1 MIVNQRVTR
10 PLSLPV
16 SFECLNVAT
25 VAELKVRQIRVSAIE
40 DGRVFCRSYVLL
52 QPGSGV
58 LFLNDIEVRLS
69 GAHPGVADTLIATA
83 RVPTLANTALPAA
96 IGIPFTLVFA
106 FAVTPIALP
115 IGFLLIA
122 GIGWM
127 TKAGARLWLEE
138 LLQSIERRVLV

>member
-1 MIVNQRVTR
+1 VTR
-10 PLSLPV
+10 PLSSPV
-16 SFECLNVAT
+16 IFERLHVA
-25 VAELKVRQIRVSAIE
+25 VLAELKERQIRVSENE
-40 DGRVFCRSYVLL
+40 DIRVFCRSHVRL
-52 QPGSGV
+52 QPGSGA

-115 IGFLLIA
+115 IGFLMIA

-138 LLQSIERRVLV
+138 LLHSIERRVLV